1 MSNAKR
7 DQNYVPTLTGVS
19 YVDLTTPE
27 LLAVDPANNRLL
39 VSALVTGSGTG
50 TTGNTSTVSGSATSV
65 TLKASNTSRIRLTVV
80 NDSTATLYV
89 KEGATATTSDYT
101 WRLSSYD
108 TLVID
113 DYTGIVDGIWDSATG
128 NARVTEV
135 V

>member
-39 VSALVTGSGTG
+39 VSAIVTGNDTG
-50 TTGNTSTVSGSATSV
+50 ATSSTSTVSGSATSV
-65 TLKASNTSRIRLTVV
+65 TLKASNTSRVRLTVV

-89 KEGATATTSDYT
+89 KEGVTATTSDYT

-113 DYTGIVDGIWDSATG
+113 DYTGVVDGIWDSATG